1 MPRSLPFYPHKQTIS
16 EPARRIGGWSSTR
29 AHLRGKDD
37 GLAALAPIRDRFLGA
52 TGTRHSARPLWGRK
66 KYTHNSGASR
76 CESAKVYLMSTIVKL
91 MHVIPGCAGPESI
104 HPVVVVDS
112 GLARFCSRP
121 GMTAFFLL
129 AV

>member
-1 MPRSLPFYPHKQTIS
+1 LAAGR
-16 EPARRIGGWSSTR
+16 AR

-37 GLAALAPIRDRFLGA
+37 GLTALAPIRDLPRCNGHPAFRA
-52 TGTRHSARPLWGRK
+52 PFVGRK

-104 HPVVVVDS
+104 HPVVVMDS